1 MAFWKIFF
9 KHHNIFSSNLNNQLV
24 NQDAAD
30 KILLVKYLEGRGTIV
45 NVYLSFNS
53 YVNLHDLEKLCDS
66 VGWVRRPLKKV
77 KIAIDNSFVTASLF
91 YEQNKKKFLI
101 GFARA
106 TSDTSFNATIWDV
119 VIHPD
124 FQGQGLG
131 KMLMAQ
137 IIKQLRYE
145 DINTITLFADPQVVN
160 FYKHLGFIT
169 DPDGVKG
176 MFWYPL

>member
-1 MAFWKIFF
+1 MAFWKFFF
-9 KHHNIFSSNLNNQLV
+9 KHHNLLASNLNNQFKKH
-24 NQDAAD
+24 DSID
-30 KILLVKYLEGRGTIV
+30 KILLVKHLKTRGKII
-45 NVYLSFNS
+45 NVYLSLNS
-53 YVNLHDLEKLCDS
+53 HVNLYDLEKLCDS

-77 KIAIDNSFVTASLF
+77 KTAIDNSFLTASLF
-91 YEQNKKKFLI
+91 YEYNKRKFLI

-119 VIHPD
+119 VIHPE

-131 KMLMAQ
+131 KILMHQ
-137 IIKQLRYE
+137 IIEQLRYE
-145 DINTITLFADPQVVN
+145 DISTITLFADPQVVS
-160 FYKHLGFIT
+160 FYKHLGFIM